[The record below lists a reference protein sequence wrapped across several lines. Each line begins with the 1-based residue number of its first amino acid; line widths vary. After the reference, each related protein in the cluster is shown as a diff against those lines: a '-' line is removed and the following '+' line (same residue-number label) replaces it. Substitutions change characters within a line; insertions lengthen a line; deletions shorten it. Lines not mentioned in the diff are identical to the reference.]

1 MKMENIGNAILIIGS
16 FALAIIYKDSIS
28 LLEWILLALCFVW
41 GLLTWKITDSEINR
55 LTKEKMKKEIE
66 YLVLKIERLRRV
78 TK

>member
-1 MKMENIGNAILIIGS
+1 MENIGNAILIIGS